1 MKINNYKKKIRYSI
15 LDLLPILEGS
25 NSANAISNAVKL
37 AQFADN
43 SKFTRFWIAE
53 HHNMGG
59 IASSATSV
67 LIGHIANATKNI
79 RVGAGGIMLPN
90 HAPLMVAENFGTLE
104 TIYPN
109 RIDLGLGR
117 APGTDGFT
125 ARALRRKQTQSNED
139 SFPSDISELLGYLDS
154 SSNQTVKAIPG
165 EGTNVPIWIL
175 GSSLYG
181 AKLAAKLG
189 LPFCFASYFAPNHLV
204 EAINIYRESF
214 IPSKYLDKPYVMMSM
229 SVFGADTDS
238 EALYLRTS
246 YQQAYANL
254 ITGRAGP
261 LPLPVKDINT
271 VMPQEILRSV
281 NQSMLINATGGP
293 EKMQK
298 ELSSIIDSYQ
308 PDEIIFYS
316 PIHSLDKRIKSFSI
330 AGEIV
335 ENMNIT

>member
-1 MKINNYKKKIRYSI
+1 MQVRNNNKKIRYSI

-25 NSANAISNAVKL
+25 NSANAISNSVKL

-43 SKFTRFWIAE
+43 SNFTRFWIAE

-67 LIGHIANATKNI
+67 LISHIANATKNI

-104 TIYPN
+104 TIFPN
-109 RIDLGLGR
+109 RLDLGLGR
-117 APGTDGFT
+117 APGTDGIT
-125 ARALRRKQTQSNED
+125 AQALRRKNNQVNED
-139 SFPSDISELLGYLDS
+139 SFPADVSELLGYFDS
-154 SSNQTVKAIPG
+154 SSNQPVKAIPG

-175 GSSLYG
+175 GSGLYG

-189 LPFCFASYFAPNHLV
+189 LPFSFASYFAPDLLSK
-204 EAINIYRESF
+204 AINIYREEF
-214 IPSKYLDKPYVMMSM
+214 VPSKYLDRPYIMMSI

-246 YQQAYANL
+246 YQQAYGNL
-254 ITGRAGP
+254 ITGKAGP
-261 LPLPVKDINT
+261 LPKPTKDINL
-271 VMPQEILRSV
+271 VMSQEVLRSV
-281 NQSMLINATGGP
+281 NHSMHINATGGP

-298 ELSSIIDSYQ
+298 ELKTIIDTYQ
-308 PDEIIFYS
+308 PDELIFYS
-316 PIHSLDKRIKSFSI
+316 PIHSLEKRIKSFSI
-330 AGEIV
+330 AGKVV
-335 ENMNIT
+335 EDMNIR